1 MHIFSNLTHSLQH
14 YKKLTEIFLSL
25 ESMYVGRLKITG
37 ICHLENC
44 RSTTFSSQCG
54 GMHQPT
60 ILSCPNPNRKRPHVE
75 LQPKNPLIAQKGNA
89 AAMHLTITPARH
101 IGATVCEWIKVISN
115 HDKSTK
121 ISFYSALM
129 RPHLMWSPKRTSK
142 LKYATHFNYN
152 VLKKYMYDNFDHVFS
167 CEPD

>member
-101 IGATVCEWIKVISN
+101 NGAKVICN

-121 ISFYSALM
+121 ISFYSTLM
-129 RPHLMWSPKRTSK
+129 RPSLMWSKIGSSK
-142 LKYATHFNYN
+142 FYHLGYPVKNKLSIQRLS
-152 VLKKYMYDNFDHVFS
+152 VILFDL
-167 CEPD
+167 